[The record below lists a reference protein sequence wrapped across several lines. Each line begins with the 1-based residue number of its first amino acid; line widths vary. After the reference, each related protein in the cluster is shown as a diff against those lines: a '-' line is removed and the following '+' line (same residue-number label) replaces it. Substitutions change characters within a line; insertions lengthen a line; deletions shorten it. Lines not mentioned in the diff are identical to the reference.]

1 MSEDDVTDLL
11 TEAYID
17 ELETVM
23 NYLTN
28 AIVLDGV
35 HAEEVKSSLEADVD
49 EELEH
54 ARLLGNR
61 LKQLDRSPPGSES
74 FEASQSSLQPPE
86 DTTDVESVI
95 DGVLEAEEDALETYR
110 SLLEAAEDAND
121 PITEDVAVTILAD
134 EEAHRT
140 EFRGFRKEFPQD

>member
-1 MSEDDVTDLL
+1 MTSDEIKELL
-11 TEAYID
+11 TKAYTD

-23 NYLTN
+23 NYMTN

-35 HAEEVKSSLEADVD
+35 HAEEVKASLDADVQ

-54 ARLLGNR
+54 ARMLGNR
-61 LKQLDRSPPGSES
+61 LKQLDESPPGSEA
-74 FEASQSSLQPPE
+74 FEARQTSLQPPE
-86 DTTDVESVI
+86 DTTDVRSVI
-95 DGVLEAEEDALETYR
+95 DGVLEAEEDAIETYR
-110 SLLEAAEDAND
+110 SLIEAAEEAND
-121 PITEDVAVTILAD
+121 PVTEDVAVTVLAD